1 MENFNINTDEF
12 YYKQK
17 VKIEIEIEPYKL
29 FLVTSLLVGIIN
41 KDDFI
46 EKSLTETGLIDLK
59 NIAQLL
65 MDKCGEAQELL
76 RKQRGN

>member
-1 MENFNINTDEF
+1 MEDLNINTDEF

-29 FLVTSLLVGIIN
+29 FLVTSLLIGIVN

-46 EKSLTETGLIDLK
+46 EKSLTTTGLDHLQET
-59 NIAQLL
+59 AQLL
-65 MDKCGEAQELL
+65 MDKCSEAQQLL